1 MSRGGL
7 ILLALTLLAGCGAPD
22 APGDVGV
29 CWRVVRA
36 ANGHVTFSQVAANVD
51 DLDTCAVL
59 LEGLRLQGQRDAN
72 GAYQGFFIFVDG
84 RAISSAQSMHGFRYP
99 IFQPPQRAAIDR
111 DLTALIRQ
119 HGGQMPSAAE
129 IDLEHH

>member
-1 MSRGGL
+1 MLRGAL
-7 ILLALTLLAGCGAPD
+7 ILLTLSLLAACGAPD

-29 CWRVVRA
+29 CWRVTHGP
-36 ANGHVTFSQVAANVD
+36 NGKVAFSEVARNVD

-59 LEGLRLQGQRDAN
+59 LEGYRLQGQADAN

-84 RAISSAQSMHGFRYP
+84 RAISSAQSLHGFRYP

-111 DLTALIRQ
+111 DLRALIAQR
-119 HGGQMPSAAE
+119 GGQLPNAAE
-129 IDLEHH
+129 IDLERH